1 MKRRI
6 TKQIKVGKVGIGS
19 DYPISVQSM
28 TTTKTRNTDETIQQ
42 VYELA
47 NNGADIVRVTCNDI
61 EAAKSLVNISTRS
74 PVPIIADIHFQ
85 YKLALAA
92 IEAGVQGLRLN
103 PGNIRNEKHIKA
115 VAKEALLANVP
126 IRIGV
131 NAGSLDK
138 DISKKYGDSTP
149 KALVESALKELKYL
163 EEVEFHNIK
172 ISVKHSNVPL
182 MIESYRLLSEK
193 VDYPLHLGV
202 TEAGP
207 LPGGLIKSV
216 SGIST
221 LLSEGIGD
229 TIRFSF
235 INHMFAKWIKSHR
248 DLPMLINQWAN
259 VVRWEMRTRLFL
271 RTSEFLWQEGH
282 TAHKTQ
288 EEATSEALQMLDI
301 YAEFAENAAGVSVVK
316 GIKSANERF
325 AGATTTYSIEAMM
338 KDKKA
343 LQAGTSHELGQNF
356 SKAFEI
362 QYSDENNELQHPFQ
376 TSWGVSTRLIGM
388 IIMAHGDDK
397 GLQLPPKL
405 APTQSV
411 LIPIIPNED
420 SKSVVLETVN
430 KLHEELRES
439 YRMKIDDRDNISP
452 GFKFNEWEL
461 KGVPLRIEIG
471 PKDIEKNSVVFS
483 RRDGVDGKN
492 SISINEVSQKLK
504 DNLDDIQSNLLETS
518 KNFRKDNT
526 IHVDSK
532 AELIDTLNSTPGFV
546 TCYWDENTSDEIE
559 IKDLTKATLRCYLL
573 ENEGSAKAV
582 NNESVE
588 GKKAIFSKAY

>member
-1 MKRRI
+1 MVEKI
-6 TKQIKVGKVGIGS
+6 TPMSEDFNEWYTDIIQQAQLADYSPVKGTMVIRPYGYSLWEGVQAYLDKKFKETGHENAYFPLFIPNSFIKKEAEHVEGFSPELATVTHAGGKELEEPLVVRPTS
-19 DYPISVQSM
+19 
-28 TTTKTRNTDETIQQ
+28 ETI
-42 VYELA
+42 
-47 NNGADIVRVTCNDI
+47 
-61 EAAKSLVNISTRS
+61 
-74 PVPIIADIHFQ
+74 
-85 YKLALAA
+85 
-92 IEAGVQGLRLN
+92 
-103 PGNIRNEKHIKA
+103 
-115 VAKEALLANVP
+115 
-126 IRIGV
+126 
-131 NAGSLDK
+131 
-138 DISKKYGDSTP
+138 
-149 KALVESALKELKYL
+149 
-163 EEVEFHNIK
+163 
-172 ISVKHSNVPL
+172 
-182 MIESYRLLSEK
+182 
-193 VDYPLHLGV
+193 
-202 TEAGP
+202 
-207 LPGGLIKSV
+207 
-216 SGIST
+216 
-221 LLSEGIGD
+221 
-229 TIRFSF
+229 
-235 INHMFAKWIKSHR
+235 INHMFARWIKSHR

-301 YAEFAENAAGVSVVK
+301 YAEFAENAAAVSVVK

-338 KDKKA
+338 KDMKA

-397 GLQLPPKL
+397 GLQLPPNL

-430 KLHEELRES
+430 NLHEELRKD
-439 YRMKIDDRDNISP
+439 YRIKIDDRDNISP

-471 PKDIEKNSVVFS
+471 PKDIENNSVVFS
-483 RRDGVDGKN
+483 RRDGVNGKS
-492 SISINEVSQKLK
+492 SISIDDVSQKLK
-504 DNLDDIQSNLLETS
+504 ENLDDIQSNLLETS
-518 KNFRKDNT
+518 KNFRKENT

-546 TCYWDENTSDEIE
+546 TCYWAENTSDEIE

-573 ENEGSAKAV
+573 DNEDSAKSV

>member
-1 MKRRI
+1 MVEKI
-6 TKQIKVGKVGIGS
+6 TPMSEDFNEWYTDIIQQAQLADYSPVKGTMVIRPYGYSLWEGVQAYLDKKFKETGHENAYFPLFIPNSFIQKEAEHVEGFSPELATVTHAGGKELEEPLVVRPTS
-19 DYPISVQSM
+19 
-28 TTTKTRNTDETIQQ
+28 ETI
-42 VYELA
+42 
-47 NNGADIVRVTCNDI
+47 
-61 EAAKSLVNISTRS
+61 
-74 PVPIIADIHFQ
+74 
-85 YKLALAA
+85 
-92 IEAGVQGLRLN
+92 
-103 PGNIRNEKHIKA
+103 
-115 VAKEALLANVP
+115 
-126 IRIGV
+126 
-131 NAGSLDK
+131 
-138 DISKKYGDSTP
+138 
-149 KALVESALKELKYL
+149 
-163 EEVEFHNIK
+163 
-172 ISVKHSNVPL
+172 
-182 MIESYRLLSEK
+182 
-193 VDYPLHLGV
+193 
-202 TEAGP
+202 
-207 LPGGLIKSV
+207 
-216 SGIST
+216 
-221 LLSEGIGD
+221 
-229 TIRFSF
+229 

-338 KDKKA
+338 KDMKA

-559 IKDLTKATLRCYLL
+559 IKDLTKATLRCYLF

>member
-1 MKRRI
+1 MVEKI
-6 TKQIKVGKVGIGS
+6 TPMSEDFNEWYTDIIQQAQLADYSPVKGTMVIRPYGYSLWEGVQAYLDKKFKETGHENAYFPLFIPNSFIQKEAEHVEGFSPELATVTHAGGKELEEPLVVRPTS
-19 DYPISVQSM
+19 
-28 TTTKTRNTDETIQQ
+28 ETI
-42 VYELA
+42 
-47 NNGADIVRVTCNDI
+47 
-61 EAAKSLVNISTRS
+61 
-74 PVPIIADIHFQ
+74 
-85 YKLALAA
+85 
-92 IEAGVQGLRLN
+92 
-103 PGNIRNEKHIKA
+103 
-115 VAKEALLANVP
+115 
-126 IRIGV
+126 
-131 NAGSLDK
+131 
-138 DISKKYGDSTP
+138 
-149 KALVESALKELKYL
+149 
-163 EEVEFHNIK
+163 
-172 ISVKHSNVPL
+172 
-182 MIESYRLLSEK
+182 
-193 VDYPLHLGV
+193 
-202 TEAGP
+202 
-207 LPGGLIKSV
+207 
-216 SGIST
+216 
-221 LLSEGIGD
+221 
-229 TIRFSF
+229 

-248 DLPMLINQWAN
+248 DLPMLVNQWAN

-325 AGATTTYSIEAMM
+325 AGASTTYSIEAMM

-420 SKSVVLETVN
+420 SKSGVLETVN

-439 YRMKIDDRDNISP
+439 YRMKIDERDNISP

-483 RRDGVDGKN
+483 RRDGVDGKK

-582 NNESVE
+582 NNESVD

>member
-1 MKRRI
+1 MVEKI
-6 TKQIKVGKVGIGS
+6 TPMSEDFNEWYTDIIQQAQLADYSPVKGTMVIRPYGYSLGEGVQAYLDKKFKETGHENAYFPLFIPNSFIKKEAEHVEGFSPELATVTHAGGKELEEPLVVRPTS
-19 DYPISVQSM
+19 
-28 TTTKTRNTDETIQQ
+28 ETI
-42 VYELA
+42 
-47 NNGADIVRVTCNDI
+47 
-61 EAAKSLVNISTRS
+61 
-74 PVPIIADIHFQ
+74 
-85 YKLALAA
+85 
-92 IEAGVQGLRLN
+92 
-103 PGNIRNEKHIKA
+103 
-115 VAKEALLANVP
+115 
-126 IRIGV
+126 
-131 NAGSLDK
+131 
-138 DISKKYGDSTP
+138 
-149 KALVESALKELKYL
+149 
-163 EEVEFHNIK
+163 
-172 ISVKHSNVPL
+172 
-182 MIESYRLLSEK
+182 
-193 VDYPLHLGV
+193 
-202 TEAGP
+202 
-207 LPGGLIKSV
+207 
-216 SGIST
+216 
-221 LLSEGIGD
+221 
-229 TIRFSF
+229 
-235 INHMFAKWIKSHR
+235 INHMFARWIKSHR

-301 YAEFAENAAGVSVVK
+301 YAEFAENAAAVSVVK

-338 KDKKA
+338 KDMKA

-397 GLQLPPKL
+397 GLQLPPNL

-430 KLHEELRES
+430 NLHEELRKD
-439 YRMKIDDRDNISP
+439 YRIKIDDRDNISP

-471 PKDIEKNSVVFS
+471 PKDIENNSVVFS
-483 RRDGVDGKN
+483 RRDGVNGKSSV
-492 SISINEVSQKLK
+492 SIDDVSQKLK
-504 DNLDDIQSNLLETS
+504 ENLDDIQSNLLETS
-518 KNFRKDNT
+518 KNFRKENT

-573 ENEGSAKAV
+573 DNEDSAKSV

>member
-1 MKRRI
+1 MVEKI
-6 TKQIKVGKVGIGS
+6 TPMSEDFNEWYTDIIQQAQLADYSPVKGTMVIRPYGYSLWEGVQAYLDKKFKETGHENAYFPLFIPNSFIQKEAEHVEGFSPELATVTHAGGKELEEPLVVRPTS
-19 DYPISVQSM
+19 
-28 TTTKTRNTDETIQQ
+28 ETI
-42 VYELA
+42 
-47 NNGADIVRVTCNDI
+47 
-61 EAAKSLVNISTRS
+61 
-74 PVPIIADIHFQ
+74 
-85 YKLALAA
+85 
-92 IEAGVQGLRLN
+92 
-103 PGNIRNEKHIKA
+103 
-115 VAKEALLANVP
+115 
-126 IRIGV
+126 
-131 NAGSLDK
+131 
-138 DISKKYGDSTP
+138 
-149 KALVESALKELKYL
+149 
-163 EEVEFHNIK
+163 
-172 ISVKHSNVPL
+172 
-182 MIESYRLLSEK
+182 
-193 VDYPLHLGV
+193 
-202 TEAGP
+202 
-207 LPGGLIKSV
+207 
-216 SGIST
+216 
-221 LLSEGIGD
+221 
-229 TIRFSF
+229 

-248 DLPMLINQWAN
+248 DLPMLVNQWAN

-546 TCYWDENTSDEIE
+546 TCYWDENTSGEIE

>member
-1 MKRRI
+1 MVEKI
-6 TKQIKVGKVGIGS
+6 TPMSEDFNEWYTDIIQQAQLADYSPVKGTMVIRPYGYSLWEGVQAYLDKKFKETGHENAYFPLFIPNSFIQKEAEHVEGFSPELATVTHAGGKELEEPLVVRPTS
-19 DYPISVQSM
+19 
-28 TTTKTRNTDETIQQ
+28 ETI
-42 VYELA
+42 
-47 NNGADIVRVTCNDI
+47 
-61 EAAKSLVNISTRS
+61 
-74 PVPIIADIHFQ
+74 
-85 YKLALAA
+85 
-92 IEAGVQGLRLN
+92 
-103 PGNIRNEKHIKA
+103 
-115 VAKEALLANVP
+115 
-126 IRIGV
+126 
-131 NAGSLDK
+131 
-138 DISKKYGDSTP
+138 
-149 KALVESALKELKYL
+149 
-163 EEVEFHNIK
+163 
-172 ISVKHSNVPL
+172 
-182 MIESYRLLSEK
+182 
-193 VDYPLHLGV
+193 
-202 TEAGP
+202 
-207 LPGGLIKSV
+207 
-216 SGIST
+216 
-221 LLSEGIGD
+221 
-229 TIRFSF
+229 

-492 SISINEVSQKLK
+492 SISINEVSEKLK
-504 DNLDDIQSNLLETS
+504 DNLDDIQSNLRETS

-546 TCYWDENTSDEIE
+546 TCYWDENTTDEIE

>member
-1 MKRRI
+1 MVEKI
-6 TKQIKVGKVGIGS
+6 TPMSEDFNEWYTDIIQQAQLADYSPVKGTMVIRPYGYSLWEGVQAYLDKKFKETGHENAYFPLFIPNSFIQKEAEHVEGFSPELATVTHAGGKELEEPLVVRPTS
-19 DYPISVQSM
+19 
-28 TTTKTRNTDETIQQ
+28 ETI
-42 VYELA
+42 
-47 NNGADIVRVTCNDI
+47 
-61 EAAKSLVNISTRS
+61 
-74 PVPIIADIHFQ
+74 
-85 YKLALAA
+85 
-92 IEAGVQGLRLN
+92 
-103 PGNIRNEKHIKA
+103 
-115 VAKEALLANVP
+115 
-126 IRIGV
+126 
-131 NAGSLDK
+131 
-138 DISKKYGDSTP
+138 
-149 KALVESALKELKYL
+149 
-163 EEVEFHNIK
+163 
-172 ISVKHSNVPL
+172 
-182 MIESYRLLSEK
+182 
-193 VDYPLHLGV
+193 
-202 TEAGP
+202 
-207 LPGGLIKSV
+207 
-216 SGIST
+216 
-221 LLSEGIGD
+221 
-229 TIRFSF
+229 

-248 DLPMLINQWAN
+248 DLPMLVNQWAN

-439 YRMKIDDRDNISP
+439 YRIKIDDRDNISP

-573 ENEGSAKAV
+573 DNEDSAKSV

>member
-1 MKRRI
+1 MVEKI
-6 TKQIKVGKVGIGS
+6 TPMSEDFNEWYTDIIQQAQLADYSPVKGTMVIRPYGYSLWEGVQAYLDKKFKETGHENAYFPLFIPNSFIQKEAEHVEGFSPELATVTHAGGKELEEPLVVRPTS
-19 DYPISVQSM
+19 
-28 TTTKTRNTDETIQQ
+28 ETI
-42 VYELA
+42 
-47 NNGADIVRVTCNDI
+47 
-61 EAAKSLVNISTRS
+61 
-74 PVPIIADIHFQ
+74 
-85 YKLALAA
+85 
-92 IEAGVQGLRLN
+92 
-103 PGNIRNEKHIKA
+103 
-115 VAKEALLANVP
+115 
-126 IRIGV
+126 
-131 NAGSLDK
+131 
-138 DISKKYGDSTP
+138 
-149 KALVESALKELKYL
+149 
-163 EEVEFHNIK
+163 
-172 ISVKHSNVPL
+172 
-182 MIESYRLLSEK
+182 
-193 VDYPLHLGV
+193 
-202 TEAGP
+202 
-207 LPGGLIKSV
+207 
-216 SGIST
+216 
-221 LLSEGIGD
+221 
-229 TIRFSF
+229 

-301 YAEFAENAAGVSVVK
+301 YSEFAENAAGVSVVK

-411 LIPIIPNED
+411 LIPIIPNDD

-483 RRDGVDGKN
+483 RRDGVDGKT
-492 SISINEVSQKLK
+492 SISINEVSEKLK

>member
-1 MKRRI
+1 MVEKI
-6 TKQIKVGKVGIGS
+6 TPMSEDFNEWYTDIIQQAQLADYSPVKGTMVIRPYGYSLWEGVQAYLDKKFKETGHENAYFPLFIPNSFIQKEAEHVEGFSPELATVTHAGGKELEEPLVVRPTS
-19 DYPISVQSM
+19 
-28 TTTKTRNTDETIQQ
+28 ETI
-42 VYELA
+42 
-47 NNGADIVRVTCNDI
+47 
-61 EAAKSLVNISTRS
+61 
-74 PVPIIADIHFQ
+74 
-85 YKLALAA
+85 
-92 IEAGVQGLRLN
+92 
-103 PGNIRNEKHIKA
+103 
-115 VAKEALLANVP
+115 
-126 IRIGV
+126 
-131 NAGSLDK
+131 
-138 DISKKYGDSTP
+138 
-149 KALVESALKELKYL
+149 
-163 EEVEFHNIK
+163 
-172 ISVKHSNVPL
+172 
-182 MIESYRLLSEK
+182 
-193 VDYPLHLGV
+193 
-202 TEAGP
+202 
-207 LPGGLIKSV
+207 
-216 SGIST
+216 
-221 LLSEGIGD
+221 
-229 TIRFSF
+229 

-248 DLPMLINQWAN
+248 NLPMLINQWAN

-461 KGVPLRIEIG
+461 KGVPLRIELG

-492 SISINEVSQKLK
+492 SILINEVSQKLN

-526 IHVDSK
+526 IHVESK

-573 ENEGSAKAV
+573 KNEGSAKAV

>member
-1 MKRRI
+1 MVEKI
-6 TKQIKVGKVGIGS
+6 TPMSEDFNEWYTDIIQQAQLADYSPVKGTMVIRPYGYSLWEGVQAYLDKKFKETGHENAYFPLFIPNSFIKKEAEHVEGFSPELATVTHAGGKELEEPLVVRPTS
-19 DYPISVQSM
+19 
-28 TTTKTRNTDETIQQ
+28 ETI
-42 VYELA
+42 
-47 NNGADIVRVTCNDI
+47 
-61 EAAKSLVNISTRS
+61 
-74 PVPIIADIHFQ
+74 
-85 YKLALAA
+85 
-92 IEAGVQGLRLN
+92 
-103 PGNIRNEKHIKA
+103 
-115 VAKEALLANVP
+115 
-126 IRIGV
+126 
-131 NAGSLDK
+131 
-138 DISKKYGDSTP
+138 
-149 KALVESALKELKYL
+149 
-163 EEVEFHNIK
+163 
-172 ISVKHSNVPL
+172 
-182 MIESYRLLSEK
+182 
-193 VDYPLHLGV
+193 
-202 TEAGP
+202 
-207 LPGGLIKSV
+207 
-216 SGIST
+216 
-221 LLSEGIGD
+221 
-229 TIRFSF
+229 
-235 INHMFAKWIKSHR
+235 INHMFARWIKSHR

-301 YAEFAENAAGVSVVK
+301 YAEFAENAAAVSVVK

-338 KDKKA
+338 KDMKA

-362 QYSDENNELQHPFQ
+362 QYSDENNELQHPYQ

-397 GLQLPPKL
+397 GLQLPPNL

-420 SKSVVLETVN
+420 SKSIVLETVN
-430 KLHEELRES
+430 NLHEELRKD
-439 YRMKIDDRDNISP
+439 YRIKIDDRDNISP

-471 PKDIEKNSVVFS
+471 PKDIENNSVVFS
-483 RRDGVDGKN
+483 RRDGVNGKS
-492 SISINEVSQKLK
+492 SISIDDVSQKLK
-504 DNLDDIQSNLLETS
+504 ENLDDIQSNLLETS
-518 KNFRKDNT
+518 KNFRKENT

-573 ENEGSAKAV
+573 DNEDSAKSV

-588 GKKAIFSKAY
+588 GKKAVFSKAY